1 MAQLKDEDFG
11 INLKL
16 MKRGFFLNVFNPKDK
31 TFFKWNV
38 YRMSFYVFT
47 VITQCVVLIG
57 TYGYVFDTGYIVSD
71 VEMVMHMN
79 VLFQNYLSLL
89 KLIIFLYKDNE
100 AWEVLFDVSR
110 LNVFKSNRCC
120 HYLKMMNDCREWVIK
135 ITNIYFCVVCIIV
148 LQWLL
153 CPLVINFFTANEN
166 NKDVFKLNIF
176 NFHFPIL
183 TATYNQYY
191 SIFYVL
197 ESFIMIF
204 IVYMIIYTDIYVI
217 TLSHITI
224 YHYKVLYRAFENI
237 GHDKAKPMVG
247 KNL

>member
-31 TFFKWNV
+31 NFFRWNV

-47 VITQCVVLIG
+47 VFMQCVALIG
-57 TYGYVFDTGYIVSD
+57 TYGCVFDTYYVINNT
-71 VEMVMHMN
+71 EMFIHIN

-89 KLIIFLYKDNE
+89 KLIIILYKDNE

-120 HYLKMMNDCREWVIK
+120 HYLKMMNDCREWIIK
-135 ITNIYFCVVCIIV
+135 ITNIYSCVLCMIV
-148 LQWLL
+148 FQWLL
-153 CPLVINFFTANEN
+153 CPLVINFFSDNEN
-166 NKDVFKLNIF
+166 YKDVFKLNVF
-176 NFHFPIL
+176 NLHFPIL
-183 TATYNQYY
+183 IATYNQYY

-197 ESFIMIF
+197 ESSLMIF
-204 IVYMIIYTDIYVI
+204 IVYIIIYTDIYVI
-217 TLSHITI
+217 TLSLITI
-224 YHYKVLYRAFENI
+224 YHYKVLYCAFENI
-237 GHDKAKPMVG
+237 GHDIDKQMAG